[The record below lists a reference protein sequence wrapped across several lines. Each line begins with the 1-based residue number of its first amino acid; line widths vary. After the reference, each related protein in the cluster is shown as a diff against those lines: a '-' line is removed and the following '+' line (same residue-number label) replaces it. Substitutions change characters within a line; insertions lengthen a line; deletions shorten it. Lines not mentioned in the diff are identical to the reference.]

1 MKYYAL
7 LTKLGENLLAQATAL
22 GTKIELTQMAVGD
35 GGGKLPTPDTNQ
47 TKLIAEKR
55 RAAINTLFIDDN
67 NKNQIV
73 AEQIIPEQE
82 GGWWIREI
90 GLFDKAGNLI
100 AVANCP
106 ETYKP
111 QLAEGSGRTQSIRM
125 VLIVSHTESVTLK
138 IDPSV
143 VLATRDYVNNEIT
156 SLDKKFFPK
165 KGGVLDGY
173 LVANHISVKT
183 LSDAVNL
190 YSPLSDNL
198 LGYFQYNNNKNEWF
212 GRLHI
217 PKLPINSFET
227 LLHTGN
233 ISNKQGSST
242 NEVPSLALFY
252 REINQLQPSGD
263 YATKEELTTGLGKKL
278 DTASIT
284 QTSGTSTTQ
293 VPSVNA
299 VTIWMEDRYSKAAS
313 DARYFPKTGGVLN
326 GSLNAT
332 SLSVKTLADTVNFY
346 APNTSALMGYFQYN
360 EGSNWGG
367 RVQIPRLPLNA
378 IETIL
383 HSGNVKQSLGD
394 STSDVLSQNAVKN
407 LLIGFGQKYS
417 NVTQSRSKSTKYVNT
432 TGKPITILISAF
444 YLGSGSGITAVLQV
458 DGVDFNF
465 RSGGT
470 GTDNAY
476 KGLSITAIIPEGSS
490 YMLTSALGTIESWVE
505 LR

>member
-1 MKYYAL
+1 MAKNEFLPFGIAEGANVLSNQEYERLAARFNGFISGVAKSKEL
-7 LTKLGENLLAQATAL
+7 NTVWRQSSVMSSALAQFIVDSDNKDLLDNGDVASIKTRLVTAIKQTISGVGYVTSAAMNL
-22 GTKIELTQMAVGD
+22 ELNKKI
-35 GGGKLPTPDTNQ
+35 
-47 TKLIAEKR
+47 
-55 RAAINTLFIDDN
+55 
-67 NKNQIV
+67 
-73 AEQIIPEQE
+73 
-82 GGWWIREI
+82 
-90 GLFDKAGNLI
+90 DKASISGQKGND
-100 AVANCP
+100 N
-106 ETYKP
+106 
-111 QLAEGSGRTQSIRM
+111 
-125 VLIVSHTESVTLK
+125 
-138 IDPSV
+138 
-143 VLATRDYVNNEIT
+143 
-156 SLDKKFFPK
+156 DK
-165 KGGVLDGY
+165 
-173 LVANHISVKT
+173 
-183 LSDAVNL
+183 
-190 YSPLSDNL
+190 
-198 LGYFQYNNNKNEWF
+198 
-212 GRLHI
+212 
-217 PKLPINSFET
+217 
-227 LLHTGN
+227 
-233 ISNKQGSST
+233 
-242 NEVPSLALFY
+242 VPSLNLFTTEVGKLAALGY
-252 REINQLQPSGD
+252 SYSKTESDGKYQPKGSYAPAGD
-263 YATKEELTTGLGKKL
+263 YATNTALANGLNLKFDKN
-278 DTASIT
+278 SVT

-346 APNTSALMGYFQYN
+346 APNSAALMGYFQYN

-394 STSDVLSQNAVKN
+394 STSDVLSQNAASIWLN
-407 LLIGFGQKYS
+407 TISNRLIGFGQKYS

-432 TGKPITILISAF
+432 TGKPITVLISAF

-470 GTDNAY
+470 GADNSY